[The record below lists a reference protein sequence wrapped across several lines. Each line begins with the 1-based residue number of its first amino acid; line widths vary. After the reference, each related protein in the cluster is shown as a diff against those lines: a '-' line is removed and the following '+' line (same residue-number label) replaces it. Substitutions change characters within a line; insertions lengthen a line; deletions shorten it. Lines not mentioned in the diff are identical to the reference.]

1 MKGTGRAA
9 LAISAVAFALA
20 LPAAGCKKDVECKAE
35 VMTGM
40 GAFKGKATG
49 PAGDAS
55 VKRKATKDACTQMCI
70 DTKSVSLDVCSARC
84 VVDAEA
90 GKVGVKITC
99 SDGSADSP

>member
-1 MKGTGRAA
+1 
-9 LAISAVAFALA
+9 
-20 LPAAGCKKDVECKAE
+20 
-35 VMTGM
+35 MTGM

-55 VKRKATKDACTQMCI
+55 VKRKATKDACSQMCI

-90 GKVGVKITC
+90 GKVGVKIAC